1 MLVHQLKRERLPP
14 GAAGLDLCTGSGV
27 LAVAAARHGCR
38 EVTAVDVSGKAV
50 LAARWNARLNGVRI
64 RSVRGDLFEPVRGRS
79 FDLIVS
85 NPPYVPSPTGELPQ
99 RGLARAWEAGSD
111 GRVFLD
117 RICAEAGAHLRPGG
131 VMLLV
136 HSSVCGEQA
145 TLSALSESG
154 LSARV
159 ALRHRGGLGPILQA
173 RADWLRDRQLLL
185 EDDQEEML
193 VIRAEAPGADRA
205 AGRMRLAAQSTIRAG
220 QPANRLAS

>member
-1 MLVHQLKRERLPP
+1 MLVHELKRERLPP

-38 EVTAVDVSGKAV
+38 QVTAVDVSRKAV
-50 LAARWNARLNGVRI
+50 LAARFNARLNGLRV
-64 RSVRGDLFEPVRGRS
+64 RSVRGDLFEPVRDQR

-85 NPPYVPSPTGELPQ
+85 NPPYVPSPTGDLPR

-117 RICAEAGAHLRPGG
+117 QICAEASAHLRPGG

-145 TLSALSESG
+145 TVSALSDSG
-154 LSARV
+154 LSVSV
-159 ALRHRGGLGPILQA
+159 ALRHRGALGPILRA
-173 RADWLRDRQLLL
+173 RADWLRDRQLLP
-185 EDDQEEML
+185 DDGQEEML
-193 VIRAEAPGADRA
+193 VIRAEAPGGEARQGDPARVA
-205 AGRMRLAAQSTIRAG
+205 A
-220 QPANRLAS
+220 